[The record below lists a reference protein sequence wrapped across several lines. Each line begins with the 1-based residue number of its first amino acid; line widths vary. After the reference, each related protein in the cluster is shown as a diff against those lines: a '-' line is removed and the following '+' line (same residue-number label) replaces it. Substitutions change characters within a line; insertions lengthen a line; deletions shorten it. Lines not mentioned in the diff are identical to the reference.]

1 MLHSKVLPS
10 LLCLL
15 SPTLVTLLYKLFL
28 ISYEVVGMEILT
40 HLRFTMNLK
49 VRHEQAQQWIR
60 NIRTHARGLQ
70 LVITTLL
77 EIILVWNQAMASWRK
92 TAFYVF
98 SFLGQTSSAVHGFCL
113 QAPAPTVSSPFDI
126 WCVHSPWH
134 VLILFKSEWKPSIWA
149 YFKSPLR
156 KGQES
161 KNNDMFEVFSNIS
174 CRAFLSDWFCSSW

>member
-1 MLHSKVLPS
+1 
-10 LLCLL
+10 
-15 SPTLVTLLYKLFL
+15 
-28 ISYEVVGMEILT
+28 MEILT

-49 VRHEQAQQWIR
+49 VRCEQARQWIR
-60 NIRTHARGLQ
+60 NIRTHARGLR

-92 TAFYVF
+92 TAFYVC

-161 KNNDMFEVFSNIS
+161 KNSDMFEYSPIYHAELFFLIGFVALDNITTLFISPSPLLKVF
-174 CRAFLSDWFCSSW
+174 